1 MVKIKSQSPIF
12 IRFFCCVV
20 QGLYQ
25 HPDLPKLMRRTDYR
39 LTLVM
44 TLSTC
49 FAGESPDEDACLQ
62 NTPETNF
69 IIGRQTKVIN

>member
-25 HPDLPKLMRRTDYR
+25 HPDLPKLNETDRLQINVSDDTFHLFRRGVSR
-39 LTLVM
+39 
-44 TLSTC
+44 
-49 FAGESPDEDACLQ
+49 
-62 NTPETNF
+62 
-69 IIGRQTKVIN
+69 